1 MEPAVRSPGIESA
14 IITDRVRHV
23 AFGLPNPQNSRQP
36 NGIWPSK
43 TLPRGTEFLDAET
56 GGQPRSE
63 AAVSAQPLLRAV
75 DFAVEPSQPMVS
87 AAAVSTMGSTTGA
100 DLRSVH
106 LQSD

>member
-1 MEPAVRSPGIESA
+1 VEAASTVAGLVAAASAAAVLAEAVSA
-14 IITDRVRHV
+14 
-23 AFGLPNPQNSRQP
+23 QP
-36 NGIWPSK
+36 
-43 TLPRGTEFLDAET
+43 L
-56 GGQPRSE
+56 SE

>member
-1 MEPAVRSPGIESA
+1 VAEAALVAAASTVAVLAEAVSIQPLSEAAVSA
-14 IITDRVRHV
+14 Q
-23 AFGLPNPQNSRQP
+23 AL
-36 NGIWPSK
+36 
-43 TLPRGTEFLDAET
+43 
-56 GGQPRSE
+56 SE